1 LCEWA
6 GVSEDLFARISTQIG
21 GKPQQI
27 RHIASIPQ
35 KNAMQDLTSQTDPPT
50 QGPSPLEWGLIHS
63 FRRVARSLFSLPPE
77 EVHKTTTPDNEVPPV
92 PPLHPDQKSTLKLS
106 ELVNAMWDHKLIP
119 LSDSANSDMYA
130 RYRLLFGADP
140 PEDIEPTPDQIS
152 AIKMLDDLKFIPG
165 VDFSLFGPHGRRAM
179 KKLTYA
185 AQQWDPETQT
195 YKRRDLPGPPDFDT
209 WLRSWEVFK

>member
-1 LCEWA
+1 MDPTAAEMLELTTVQSLCEWA

-92 PPLHPDQKSTLKLS
+92 PPLHPDQKST
-106 ELVNAMWDHKLIP
+106 
-119 LSDSANSDMYA
+119 MYA

>member
-1 LCEWA
+1 MSTFI
-6 GVSEDLFARISTQIG
+6 VSCLAVRASDPNGRATDL
-21 GKPQQI
+21 P
-27 RHIASIPQ
+27 
-35 KNAMQDLTSQTDPPT
+35 SQHHLGAKFQT
-50 QGPSPLEWGLIHS
+50 LGLLHS

-77 EVHKTTTPDNEVPPV
+77 EVHKTTTPDNEVPLV
-92 PPLHPDQKSTLKLS
+92 PLLHPDQKSTLKLS

-165 VDFSLFGPHGRRAM
+165 VDFSPKNHR
-179 KKLTYA
+179 K
-185 AQQWDPETQT
+185 AQ
-195 YKRRDLPGPPDFDT
+195 GF
-209 WLRSWEVFK
+209 